1 MFRGRF
7 NHTIDPKGRLSIPA
21 SFRNHLAQYEGDLV
35 VVPNQHCLEIY
46 PLDEWRRI
54 EEKIHGQSLFKPEV
68 RDLGRLYISRAR
80 DVALDGVGRILLPPD
95 SRKDAGLEKDVT
107 LVGGGLP
114 MFEVW
119 DRTRFEE
126 YERTRSDALPSLFQ
140 SLAADGV

>member
-1 MFRGRF
+1 MPSTRGTWSWCPTSTAWRSIRSTSGGVSRRRSTDSPSSNPRSETSGGF
-7 NHTIDPKGRLSIPA
+7 ELLSLRTE
-21 SFRNHLAQYEGDLV
+21 S
-35 VVPNQHCLEIY
+35 
-46 PLDEWRRI
+46 
-54 EEKIHGQSLFKPEV
+54 
-68 RDLGRLYISRAR
+68 
-80 DVALDGVGRILLPPD
+80 ALDGVGRILLPPD

-119 DRTRFEE
+119 DRARFEE

>member
-21 SFRNHLAQYEGDLV
+21 GFRNHLAQYEGDLV
-35 VVPNQHCLEIY
+35 VVPNQHCLEVY

-68 RDLGRLYISRAR
+68 RDL
-80 DVALDGVGRILLPPD
+80 GRILLPPD

-119 DRTRFEE
+119 DRARFEE